1 MITPPFNAKIFLY
14 RYPTDMRKSF
24 NGLEILV
31 REALKENPFSG
42 HLFVFLNKSRTH
54 LKTLYWDK
62 DGFCLFYKR
71 LEKGTY
77 ISSFADISNLGS
89 LEPTLY
95 SMLLAGVDISYIKL
109 RKRMNP
115 ILI

>member
-1 MITPPFNAKIFLY
+1 
-14 RYPTDMRKSF
+14 MRKSF

-31 REALKENPFSG
+31 REVLKENPLSG
-42 HLFVFLNKSRTH
+42 HLFVFLNKNRTH

-77 ISSFADISNLGS
+77 ISSFSELENLGCI
-89 LEPTLY
+89 EPALY
-95 SMLLAGVDISYIKL
+95 SMLLSGLDISSIKR
-109 RKRMNP
+109 RKRMQK
-115 ILI
+115 ILV